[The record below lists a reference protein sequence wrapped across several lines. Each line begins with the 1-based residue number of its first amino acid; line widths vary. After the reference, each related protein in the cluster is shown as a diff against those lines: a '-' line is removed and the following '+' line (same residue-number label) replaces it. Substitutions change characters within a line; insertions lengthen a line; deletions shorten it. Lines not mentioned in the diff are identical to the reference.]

1 MVLKSPK
8 FERVETLNAY
18 DYLQQVKD
26 ADARIDEK
34 NAELQEFL
42 TLATSVIHFSDGMP
56 RARGVADTVGNTA
69 SKIIKARENAIAQ
82 IDKYM
87 DIRADVIRH
96 IEMLPPK
103 QRTVLHW
110 LYVRKREKRGKNQ
123 SWYYTWRE
131 IAENL
136 GCTEQNI
143 DHIRKRA
150 IKNLQKILDAE
161 QKNNNG

>member
-1 MVLKSPK
+1 M
-8 FERVETLNAY
+8 NAY

-34 NAELQEFL
+34 RAELQEL
-42 TLATSVIHFSDGMP
+42 WSLATSVTQSSDGMP
-56 RARGVADTVGNTA
+56 ATHGVSDKVGKTTR
-69 SKIIKARENAIAQ
+69 KIIKAREQTIAQ
-82 IDKYM
+82 IDKYI
-87 DIRADVIRH
+87 DIRDDVIKH
-96 IEMLPPK
+96 IEMLPTK

-110 LYVRKREKRGKNQ
+110 MYVRKRENRGKNQ

-150 IKNLQKILDAE
+150 IKNLQKILDFE
-161 QKNNNG
+161 EKQQKVD

>member
-1 MVLKSPK
+1 M
-8 FERVETLNAY
+8 NAY

-26 ADARIDEK
+26 ADARIEEK
-34 NAELQEFL
+34 QAELREL
-42 TLATSVIHFSDGMP
+42 WSRATSVTQLTDGMP
-56 RARGVADTVGNTA
+56 HAHGVSDKVGNATR
-69 SKIIKARENAIAQ
+69 KIATAREQTIAL
-82 IDKYM
+82 IDEYM
-87 DIRADVIRH
+87 DIREDVIRH

-110 LYVRKREKRGKNQ
+110 LYVRKREKRRKNQ

-131 IAENL
+131 TAENI

-150 IKNLQKILDAE
+150 IKNLQKILDSE
-161 QKNNNG
+161 KKQ

>member
-1 MVLKSPK
+1 M
-8 FERVETLNAY
+8 NAY

-26 ADARIDEK
+26 ANARIDEK
-34 NAELQEFL
+34 QAELREL
-42 TLATSVIHFSDGMP
+42 WSLATSTTQLSDGMP
-56 RARGVADTVGNTA
+56 HTGGVSDKVGTSA
-69 SKIIKARENAIAQ
+69 PKIKQARENTIAE
-82 IDKYM
+82 IDKYI
-87 DIRADVIRH
+87 DVREDVIRH

-110 LYVRKREKRGKNQ
+110 LYVRKREKRRKNQ

-131 IAENL
+131 TAENL

-161 QKNNNG
+161 EKQQKVD